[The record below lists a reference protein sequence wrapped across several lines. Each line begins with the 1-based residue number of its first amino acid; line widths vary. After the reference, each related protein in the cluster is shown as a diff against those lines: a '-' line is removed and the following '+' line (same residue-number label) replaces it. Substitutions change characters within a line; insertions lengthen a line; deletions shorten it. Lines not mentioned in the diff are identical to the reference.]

1 MSPVRDFA
9 TMMPHLTGDDLPP
22 WMAKVL
28 TDALPG
34 LGSFA
39 KSVRRDLAAVT
50 TGLALPRSSGVAG

>member
-1 MSPVRDFA
+1 
-9 TMMPHLTGDDLPP
+9 MMPHLTGDDLPP